1 MCDRCFDVLKPAELQ
16 NALAGFFS
24 KAAQQPV
31 HDVTDWTSMR
41 SWLNNP
47 FLASMETDI
56 FKCTNILR
64 CDPLPVY
71 CLLSAAA
78 RVCTCVVEA
87 SLPKPSGDRLFCRPP
102 PGIDMQGEALRAVGQ
117 SFDARKPA
125 L

>member
-16 NALAGFFS
+16 NALAGHFS

-47 FLASMETDI
+47 FLASVESDI

-64 CDPLPVY
+64 CALLPACVEAGRAQ
-71 CLLSAAA
+71 LQVTRWA
-78 RVCTCVVEA
+78 RVA
-87 SLPKPSGDRLFCRPP
+87 FCC
-102 PGIDMQGEALRAVGQ
+102 
-117 SFDARKPA
+117 
-125 L
+125 